1 MSKNRFNNLLRLSIE
16 RKNLITRKSFFLRL
30 ISNIDMII
38 QTVFCFI
45 LTKLNSKI
53 ILRTKTFWG
62 KNMNVVLPEVVSAQ
76 IRRFGYF
83 EENVAF
89 FIINNCSNGDTVI
102 DIGSHFGFFSLL
114 MSEIVGDNGSVH
126 CFEPTPSTF
135 SILNKNIKGIK
146 NIVINK
152 KAILDKNIQIEL
164 NDYGVSSSAFNSI
177 NKARLKNRKK
187 ELVINKIKVE
197 AIKLDDYVIFNNLRP
212 SLIKIDAESSEYE
225 VLMGMDF
232 ILKEIKPDLC
242 VELGDFGI
250 EGVLP
255 SKEIINLLMEK
266 YGYSVFEMDNS
277 KLNPHILKE
286 KYKYIN
292 LFFKQESI
300 V

>member
-16 RKNLITRKSFFLRL
+16 RRNLITSKNFFLRL
-30 ISNIDMII
+30 ISNLDMII
-38 QTVFCFI
+38 QTIFCFLLRKI
-45 LTKLNSKI
+45 NSHI

-62 KNMNVVLPEVVSAQ
+62 KTMKIVLPEVISSE

-83 EENVAF
+83 EEKVAF

-102 DIGSHFGFFSLL
+102 DIGSHYGFFALL

-135 SILNKNIKGIK
+135 SVLKKNIKGNK
-146 NIVINK
+146 NIVINR
-152 KAILDKNIQIEL
+152 KAILEKNIEIEL
-164 NDYGVSSSAFNSI
+164 NDYGISSSAFNSI
-177 NKARLKNRKK
+177 NQARLKINKK
-187 ELVINKIKVE
+187 QLGKNKIKVE
-197 AIKLDDYVIFNNLRP
+197 AIKLDDYVILNNLIP

-225 VLMGMDF
+225 VIKGMDY

-255 SKEIINLLMEK
+255 SREIVNLLTGK
-266 YGYSVFEMDNS
+266 YGYNVYEMNNS
-277 KLNPHILKE
+277 KLITHYKKD
-286 KYKYIN
+286 KYNYTN
-292 LFFKQESI
+292 LFFKQ
-300 V
+300 

>member
-62 KNMNVVLPEVVSAQ
+62 KNMNVVLPEVISAQ

-114 MSEIVGDNGSVH
+114 MSRDRS
-126 CFEPTPSTF
+126 
-135 SILNKNIKGIK
+135 
-146 NIVINK
+146 
-152 KAILDKNIQIEL
+152 
-164 NDYGVSSSAFNSI
+164 
-177 NKARLKNRKK
+177 
-187 ELVINKIKVE
+187 
-197 AIKLDDYVIFNNLRP
+197 
-212 SLIKIDAESSEYE
+212 
-225 VLMGMDF
+225 
-232 ILKEIKPDLC
+232 
-242 VELGDFGI
+242 
-250 EGVLP
+250 
-255 SKEIINLLMEK
+255 
-266 YGYSVFEMDNS
+266 
-277 KLNPHILKE
+277 
-286 KYKYIN
+286 
-292 LFFKQESI
+292 
-300 V
+300 